1 MSNVIKTSEL
11 KKLKNAQYHLDELEK
26 MISGNKWYSQL
37 YQHIAAVEG
46 ELQRQVSILESTPDP
61 KVKILDGNGAGEI
74 PETDRLYDVHELQ
87 TNGFFPPDV
96 SYTSLSRVRASSK
109 YETLLAEGVSPDNIK
124 IVRVR

>member
-1 MSNVIKTSEL
+1 MSEL
-11 KKLKNAQYHLDELEK
+11 SALKQAQYHLNQLEGHIK
-26 MISGNKWYSQL
+26 DNQWYSHL
-37 YQHIAAVEG
+37 YQHLAAIEG
-46 ELQRQVSILESTPDP
+46 ELQRQVNILESTPDP

-87 TNGFFPPDV
+87 TNGFFPPDT

-124 IVRVR
+124 IVRVK